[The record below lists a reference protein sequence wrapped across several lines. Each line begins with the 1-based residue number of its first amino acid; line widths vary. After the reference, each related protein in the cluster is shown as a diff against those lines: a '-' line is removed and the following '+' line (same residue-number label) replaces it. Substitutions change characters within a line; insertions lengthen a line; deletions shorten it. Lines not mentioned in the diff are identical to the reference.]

1 MGTSGP
7 QTPGADNG
15 ARPAHLTE
23 RQQKWF
29 ASVQASLERDTGK
42 TLDEWVAIA
51 RSCPHDK
58 PKARVDWLREHHGL
72 GVNRAAHVLSVAFPA
87 EMAWDEPEKLRAA
100 LWKDPASEAI
110 LAALETAVAKLP
122 DITVG
127 HRKSFSAFSRK
138 VQMAAARPVKG
149 GHAMVGFAVEPAADP
164 RLQPRGKS
172 ESWGDRLKG
181 QMLLT
186 SPADVDAS
194 VDGLLRQAWERS

>member
-1 MGTSGP
+1 MGEKSP
-7 QTPGADNG
+7 QPTG
-15 ARPAHLTE
+15 LTE

-58 PKARVDWLREHHGL
+58 PRARRDWLKEHHGL
-72 GVNRAAHVLSVAFPA
+72 GTNRAAHVLSVAFPA
-87 EMAWDEPEKLRAA
+87 EMTWDDPGPLRAA
-100 LWKDPASEAI
+100 LWKDPGSAAI
-110 LAALETAVAKLP
+110 LAALEAAVAKLP
-122 DITVG
+122 DVTTG
-127 HRKSFSAFSRK
+127 QRKTFTAWSRK

-149 GHAMVGFAVEPAADP
+149 GHAMVGFAVEPSADP
-164 RLQPRGKS
+164 RLEPRGKS

-186 SPADVDAS
+186 APDQVDAS
-194 VDGLLRQAWERS
+194 VEALFRQAWERS